1 MVGFQ
6 TGPVEVVGWWN
17 RTLNGLSEEQP
28 NAHCNFL
35 SIRRQ
40 GQAGKKKRKAL
51 IVGQW

>member
-1 MVGFQ
+1 MFRSVGGFKASS
-6 TGPVEVVGWWN
+6 EWN

-28 NAHCNFL
+28 NAHCNFF

-40 GQAGKKKRKAL
+40 GQVGKKKRKAL